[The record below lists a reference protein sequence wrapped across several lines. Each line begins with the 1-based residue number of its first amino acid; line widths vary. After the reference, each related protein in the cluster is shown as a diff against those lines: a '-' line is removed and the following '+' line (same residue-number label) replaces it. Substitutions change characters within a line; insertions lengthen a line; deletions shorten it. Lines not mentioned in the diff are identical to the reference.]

1 VKAFSPLLF
10 GEQMNRRNTIHNQ
23 DCIEFMDTC
32 QGKCNLV
39 LTSPPYNMTKRPG
52 GDADSGRYDEY
63 DDWKTPEEYLEWSV
77 DIFNHF
83 DDVLIEDGVV
93 LYNFSYSIENPSFPY
108 QLVAEIVGKTDFCL
122 ADTIVWKKKS
132 SMPYPASP
140 NRLQRIF
147 EYVYVFVRKDE
158 MATFK
163 TNKQVSTTSSTGQK
177 YYTPIPNF
185 IEAANNDGATKDI
198 NQATFSTEFVTKL
211 LQIYAEPDNES
222 FVVFDPFIGTGTTA
236 KGCIHYGCSYV
247 GTEISE
253 RQCDFSECRIG
264 NISPLNFE

>member
-1 VKAFSPLLF
+1 MKAFSPLLF

-108 QLVAEIVGKTDFCL
+108 
-122 ADTIVWKKKS
+122 
-132 SMPYPASP
+132 
-140 NRLQRIF
+140 
-147 EYVYVFVRKDE
+147 
-158 MATFK
+158 
-163 TNKQVSTTSSTGQK
+163 
-177 YYTPIPNF
+177 
-185 IEAANNDGATKDI
+185 
-198 NQATFSTEFVTKL
+198 
-211 LQIYAEPDNES
+211 
-222 FVVFDPFIGTGTTA
+222 
-236 KGCIHYGCSYV
+236 
-247 GTEISE
+247 
-253 RQCDFSECRIG
+253 
-264 NISPLNFE
+264 